1 MKSNITQKEINSG
14 SNIINLLKKTNPLL
28 SPHILKK
35 NIPEYK
41 NFSPHINQYGLWF
54 SNSFN
59 KKTTQKYDKIIFLL
73 NGLAAS
79 GKDSLHQEMV
89 KLAPNLFFKTITAT
103 SRPPRENETDSF
115 DYFFYKNTSEFK
127 NEIKKNEFIE
137 YLKRGESYYG
147 LPKKSFDYAF
157 KQPKPIIYC
166 QIEMSGWSKLE
177 KYLTSLNQ
185 NLLIIKAFVLP
196 HMNLSS
202 YLKWVIQNRGKEEVT
217 SRINKSGWE
226 LKTAPKKVDFFISN
240 RINPYVSTL
249 TYSAKTI
256 INTLIPLIK
265 NTESKK
271 FVTPTSNLKNIKN
284 ISNIIKIHN
293 SIV

>member
-1 MKSNITQKEINSG
+1 MKSNITQKEIDSG

-28 SPHILKK
+28 SPHLLKK
-35 NIPEYK
+35 FIPKYK

-59 KKTTQKYDKIIFLL
+59 KKTTKKYDKIIFLL

-79 GKDSLHQEMV
+79 GKDSLHHEMV

-103 SRPPRENETDSF
+103 SRPPRENETDDF

-127 NEIKKNEFIE
+127 NDIKKNEFIE

-177 KYLTSLNQ
+177 KHLSTLNG
-185 NLLIIKAFVLP
+185 NFLIIKAFVLP
-196 HMNLSS
+196 HMNLSE
-202 YLKWVIQNRGKEEVT
+202 YLKWVDQNRGNEEIK

-226 LKTAPKKVDFFISN
+226 LKIAPKKVDFLVTN
-240 RINPYVSTL
+240 RINTNIPTL

-256 INTLIPLIK
+256 INTLIPFIK

-271 FVTPTSNLKNIKN
+271 FITPTSNLKNIKN